1 MYLKFNNSICFFVL
15 LMWAIIGCEHNVDEP
30 ESQTGKSMSFTK
42 ILNDVFIS
50 CSNCH
55 LNGATSGGLDLSD
68 YENIVNATSTQ
79 RPNLM
84 LIKPGVHDSSYLY
97 MKVTGVEGITG
108 SRMPPG
114 GKLTMEQLDL
124 LLDWILEGAPEMA
137 LE

>member
-1 MYLKFNNSICFFVL
+1 MYLKFNISIFFFL
-15 LMWAIIGCEHNVDEP
+15 LMWVIIGCEHNMDEP
-30 ESQTGKSMSFTK
+30 KSQTSKNLSFNM

-68 YENIVNATSTQ
+68 YENIVNAKSTQ

-84 LIKPGVHDSSYLY
+84 LIKPDVPDSSYLY
-97 MKVTGVEGITG
+97 IKVTGVEGITG

-114 GKLTMEQLDL
+114 GKLTTEQLDL
-124 LLDWILEGAPEMA
+124 LRDWILAGAPK
-137 LE
+137 